1 MSNPSITYSS
11 PGLGQ
16 SLIKK
21 DPLQGMSYQAPSIN
35 MFEGTDTDNF
45 LKSLKQYQA
54 PSTSMFEGTDLD
66 NFSKTDLSFSTG
78 SDALDN
84 FEPSTGSAAAESSS
98 FGDLFKDEF
107 AISNYAT
114 LGGLA
119 LNLLGYSDRKKA
131 MEQQLAQGQVA
142 LDEAKGD
149 LAFKLNKRA
158 NLNKPSN
165 V

>member
-1 MSNPSITYSS
+1 MAIPSISYSS

-16 SLIKK
+16 SLSNQ
-21 DPLQGMSYQAPSIN
+21 DTLQSM
-35 MFEGTDTDNF
+35 
-45 LKSLKQYQA
+45 LYQA
-54 PSTSMFEGTDLD
+54 PSTNMFKGSDLD
-66 NFSKTDLSFSTG
+66 NFVKTDFSSSTG
-78 SDALDN
+78 SNVLDK
-84 FEPSTGSAAAESSS
+84 FGSSTGGAGAESSS